1 MSKIELEVLA
11 LSHSITHSHS
21 YAVVLGEVEG
31 ARRIPIVIGGFEAQ
45 AIAIALE
52 NMSPSRPLTHD
63 LMKNICDAYNL
74 ELQEVIINDLS
85 DGIFFSKLVCKN
97 GDEVIEID
105 SRTSDALALALR
117 FECPIYTF
125 ENIIE
130 SAGIM
135 TKEMEEAEQMM
146 DDDYEEEEELEMEL
160 EELTKPKNIH
170 EFTLDQLRLALDE
183 ALKNE
188 DYEKAAELRDELGKR
203 EGTNN

>member
-21 YAVVLGEVEG
+21 YAVVLGEVNG

-52 NMSPSRPLTHD
+52 DMSPSRPLTHD
-63 LMKNICDAYNL
+63 LMKNMCDVYGVKVK
-74 ELQEVIINDLS
+74 EVVISDLS
-85 DGIFFSKLVCKN
+85 DGIFFSKLICDKD
-97 GDEVIEID
+97 GKEVEID

-135 TKEMEEAEQMM
+135 TEEMEEAESFQEEE
-146 DDDYEEEEELEMEL
+146 DFDEEEELEMEF
-160 EELTKPKNIH
+160 EELTKTKNIQ
-170 EFTLDQLRLALDE
+170 EYSLDQLQSALDE
-183 ALKNE
+183 ALANE
-188 DYEKAAELRDELGKR
+188 DYEKAAKLRDELSKR
-203 EGTNN
+203 GS

>member
-31 ARRIPIVIGGFEAQ
+31 SRRIPIVIGGFEAQ

-63 LMKNICDAYNL
+63 LMKNICDAYGL
-74 ELQEVIINDLS
+74 ELQEVIINDLL

-97 GDEVIEID
+97 DKETIEID

-117 FECPIYTF
+117 FNCPIYTF

-135 TKEMEEAEQMM
+135 TKEMEEAEQFV
-146 DDDYEEEEELEMEL
+146 EEEYDETEELEMEL
-160 EELTKPKNIH
+160 EELTKPKSIK
-170 EFTLDQLRLALDE
+170 EYSLDQLQVALDE
-183 ALKNE
+183 ALNNE
-188 DYEKAAELRDELGKR
+188 DYEKAAELRDELDKR
-203 EGTNN
+203 GSSNN